1 MPSGSGQGAG
11 DDGMR
16 VIQGEDLLAGSDHE
30 FLVTLYTSVLNRWP
44 DEEGY
49 RHYLGRIE
57 GNAAERRAVV
67 EEVATSEEARR
78 VGVSVRFG
86 DDPPLGPAPAVE
98 PPPAAVS
105 AEAVSPTPPVPPPAG
120 LAQEIAALRREMD
133 LLRVATATATS
144 IRAEAAPEGRLE
156 RVEAALEALRA
167 DVEALHRYAAG
178 ALKRQ
183 LADYVNDLL
192 SVERAHLENRL
203 RLVEKRLLEDGNQG
217 AR

>member
-1 MPSGSGQGAG
+1 
-11 DDGMR
+11 MR

-57 GNAAERRAVV
+57 GNAGERRVVV

-86 DDPPLGPAPAVE
+86 DDPPLGPAPAAGPPVAAASVE
-98 PPPAAVS
+98 AVPPPPA
-105 AEAVSPTPPVPPPAG
+105 VPPEAG

-144 IRAEAAPEGRLE
+144 IRAEAAPEARLE

-203 RLVEKRLLEDGNQG
+203 RLVEKRLLEDGSQG